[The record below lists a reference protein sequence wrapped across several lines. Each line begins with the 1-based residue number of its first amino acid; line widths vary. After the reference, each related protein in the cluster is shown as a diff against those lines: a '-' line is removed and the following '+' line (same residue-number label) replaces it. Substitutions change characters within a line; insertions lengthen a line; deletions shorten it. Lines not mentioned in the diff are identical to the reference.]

1 MQIEIESNPSYSM
14 AIVTLEAG
22 EEFTA
27 ESGSMVA
34 MSSDVSVNTT
44 FNGTGTG
51 GALDW
56 LQAAFFGFIRKIL
69 AGETWFV
76 NKYKSRKA
84 AQKVMVAPALIGD
97 IVHETLEGDRDIIV
111 QATSYMGSTSGISV
125 DLIWGGFHML
135 FGGEGAFFMKC
146 RGVGELLI
154 NAYGAVDKVLIDGSY
169 VIDTGHVVAFEG
181 GLKYR
186 LRRAG
191 GGWKSTLLSGEGLVM
206 EFTGQG
212 TVWVQTRNLGAFVP
226 WLSPWIPKGS
236 RAGGIASITEG
247 VLG

>member
-1 MQIEIESNPSYSM
+1 MQIEIESKPSYAM
-14 AIVTLEAG
+14 AVVTLDKG
-22 EEFTA
+22 ERFTA

-34 MSSDVSVNTT
+34 MSSDVSVDTT
-44 FNGTGTG
+44 FNGTGNG

-56 LQAAFFGFIRKIL
+56 IQAAFFGFIRKIL

-76 NKYKSRKA
+76 NKYTSRKA
-84 AQKVMVAPALIGD
+84 AQRVMLAPALIGD
-97 IVHETLEGDRDIIV
+97 IVHETLDNTRDIIV
-111 QATSYMGSTSGISV
+111 QATSYMGSTDGVSV
-125 DLIWGGFHML
+125 DLIWGGFQML
-135 FGGEGAFFMKC
+135 FAGEGAFFMKC
-146 RGVGELLI
+146 RGQGDLLI
-154 NAYGAVDKVLIDGSY
+154 NCYGAVDQVLVDGSY
-169 VIDTGHVVAFEG
+169 IIDTGHVVAFEG
-181 GLKYR
+181 NLKYA

-206 EFTGQG
+206 EFTGKG

-236 RAGGIASITEG
+236 KAKGLAGLAEG